1 MSPFLSLSEASRCHA
16 SRMRAELTDLGDGVT
31 RVTMP
36 LPWALDHVHCYAVAG
51 DGGWTIIDAGLGS
64 SSTLRWWEEALGE
77 LGDPPVRRVVIT
89 HYHPDHIGA
98 SAGLV
103 ALTGATEV
111 VQGAHD
117 AHLTELAWGDD
128 ADVDGFQQHL
138 EMHGMPAEMA
148 AQSTD
153 AEERTPVHAA
163 TPTRLVEPG
172 DELDLDG
179 ERFRVLVLPGHA
191 DGHIALH
198 GERSGRL
205 FGGDVLLEE
214 ITPNVGRWP
223 DTAPDPLG
231 AYLRTLGEVDRMAPT
246 RVFPGHGPVIDD
258 ATRRTAEI
266 REHHAE
272 RLDAHVAALRT
283 GASSA
288 YDVARI
294 VWAGD
299 GLGFHEQRFAL
310 VEALSHLER
319 LEAEGRA
326 AQVEPNR
333 WANATS

>member
-1 MSPFLSLSEASRCHA
+1 
-16 SRMRAELTDLGDGVT
+16 MRAELTDLGDGVT

-51 DGGWTIIDAGLGS
+51 DDGWTIIDAGLGS
-64 SSTLRWWEEALGE
+64 GSTLRWWEEALAE

-117 AHLTELAWGDD
+117 AHLTELAWGED

-163 TPTRLVEPG
+163 APTRLVEPG

-198 GERSGRL
+198 GGRSGRL

-231 AYLRTLGEVDRMAPT
+231 AYLRTLGEIDRMAPT
-246 RVFPGHGPVIDD
+246 RVFPGHGPVIED
-258 ATRRTAEI
+258 ARRRTAEI

-326 AQVEPNR
+326 EQVSDAR
-333 WANATS
+333 WAPRNKGV

>member
-1 MSPFLSLSEASRCHA
+1 
-16 SRMRAELTDLGDGVT
+16 MRAELTDLGDGLT

-36 LPWALDHVHCYAVAG
+36 LPWALDHVHCYAIAG
-51 DGGWTIIDAGLGS
+51 EDGWTIIDAGLGS
-64 SSTLRWWEEALGE
+64 GSTLGWWEGALAE
-77 LGDPPVRRVVIT
+77 LGNPPVRRVVIT

-117 AHLTELAWGDD
+117 AHLTELAWGED
-128 ADVDGFQQHL
+128 ADTDGFQRHL
-138 EMHGMPAEMA
+138 EIHGMPSEMA
-148 AQSTD
+148 VRSTD

-163 TPTRLVEPG
+163 APTRLVEPG

-191 DGHIALH
+191 DGHIALY

-231 AYLRTLGEVDRMAPT
+231 AYLRTLGEIDRMAPT
-246 RVFPGHGPVIDD
+246 RVFPGHGPVIDE

-288 YDVARI
+288 YDVAGV
-294 VWAGD
+294 VWASD

-310 VEALSHLER
+310 VEALAHLER

-326 AQVEPNR
+326 EQTEPNR
-333 WANATS
+333 WVSATS